1 MTSLDEHFREI
12 IRIAISNEENAEK
25 FYREA
30 AEKVKLE
37 HAKVALL
44 ELAKEETGH
53 AEFLKT
59 ILEKGV
65 EEILAAQSINAIQDL
80 KIVDYLSVKKLNEYA
95 NYQDVLTAA
104 MQREKIA
111 YEFYK
116 RMAALVSDEK
126 LKAIM
131 LKLAEVEMGHKN
143 RLERLYEEEFYQEF

>member
-1 MTSLDEHFREI
+1 MTSLDDHFRKI
-12 IRIAISNEENAEK
+12 IRIAISNEENAEQ

-30 AEKVKLE
+30 AEKVKLD
-37 HAKVALL
+37 HAKKALL

-65 EEILAAQSINAIQDL
+65 EEVLAAKSTGAIQDL
-80 KIVDYLSVKKLNEYA
+80 KIVDYLSVKELNEYA

-111 YEFYK
+111 YDFYVG
-116 RMAALVSDEK
+116 MADLVSDGK
-126 LKAIM
+126 LKGIL

-143 RLERLYEEEFYQEF
+143 RLERLYDEEFYQEF

>member
-1 MTSLDEHFREI
+1 MPSLDDHFRKI
-12 IRIAISNEENAEK
+12 IRIAISNEENAEQ

-30 AEKVKLE
+30 AEKVKLD
-37 HAKVALL
+37 HAKKALL

-65 EEILAAQSINAIQDL
+65 EEILAAQPTRAIQDL
-80 KIVDYLSVKKLNEYA
+80 KIVDYLSVKELNEYA

-111 YEFYK
+111 YDFYSE
-116 RMAALVSDEK
+116 MANLVHNEK
-126 LKAIM
+126 LKGIL

>member
-1 MTSLDEHFREI
+1 MASLDERFREI
-12 IRIAISNEENAEK
+12 IKVAISNEENAEK

-37 HAKVALL
+37 HAKTALL

-53 AEFLKT
+53 AEFLKK
-59 ILEKGV
+59 ILEQGV
-65 EEILAAQSINAIQDL
+65 EEVLAARQTEKIQDF
-80 KIVDYLSVKKLNEYA
+80 KIVDYLSVKELNEYS

-111 YEFYK
+111 YEFYQG
-116 RMAALVSDEK
+116 MADLVSDDK
-126 LKAIM
+126 LRGIL

>member
-44 ELAKEETGH
+44 ELAKEEAGH

-65 EEILAAQSINAIQDL
+65 EKILAAQPMHPVQDL
-80 KIVDYLSVKKLNEYA
+80 KIVDYLSVKELNEYA

-111 YEFYK
+111 YDFYK
-116 RMAALVSDEK
+116 GMADLISDAK
-126 LKAIM
+126 LKGIM

>member
-1 MTSLDEHFREI
+1 MASLDEHFREI
-12 IRIAISNEENAEK
+12 IKIAISNEENAEK
-25 FYREA
+25 FYLEA
-30 AEKVKLE
+30 AGKVKLE

-44 ELAKEETGH
+44 ELAKEEAGH

-59 ILEKGV
+59 ILEKGAEKV
-65 EEILAAQSINAIQDL
+65 LAAQSTHAIQDL
-80 KIVDYLSVKKLNEYA
+80 KIVDYLSVKELSEYA
-95 NYQDVLTAA
+95 NYQDVLTKA

-116 RMAALVSDEK
+116 DMAELVSDDK
-126 LKAIM
+126 LKGIM

>member
-1 MTSLDEHFREI
+1 MKSLDEHFREI
-12 IRIAISNEENAEK
+12 IKIAISNEENAEK

-37 HAKVALL
+37 HAKTALL

-53 AEFLKT
+53 AEFLKS

-65 EEILAAQSINAIQDL
+65 DEILAAQPSRPIQDL
-80 KIVDYLSVKKLNEYA
+80 KIVDYLSVKELNEYA

-111 YEFYK
+111 YDFYMG
-116 RMAALVSDEK
+116 MADLVSDDK
-126 LKAIM
+126 LKGIM

-143 RLERLYEEEFYQEF
+143 RLEKLYEEEFYQEF